1 MKKYIIGIW
10 LAFLPVSVTLAQTD
24 STTVKN
30 DEVQGSTPP
39 ALTGETVSTDSA
51 PPLSKRE
58 LRRRRVAQ
66 RNLHYNI
73 LGGPS
78 YTPDFGVLVGGSA
91 LLTFRMNPSDTTQ
104 RRSIVPM
111 AIALMFEGGLNLM
124 AKPQLFFKGDRFRI
138 FGTFSYK
145 NTIENFYGIGYST
158 NKDYERGENASEY
171 RYSGIQV
178 NPWFLFRLGKSNF
191 FAGPQIDLNYDKI
204 TKPAAGMVNQPSY
217 IAAGGTE
224 HGYTNFSSGLGF
236 LLTFDTRDVPANAYR
251 GTYLDFRGMMYSKA
265 FGGDDNFYRLE
276 MDYRQYKTVG
286 NRKVIAWTVQTK
298 NVFGDV
304 PLTKYALSGTPFDLR
319 GYYMGQYRDKSSHV
333 MMAEYRQMINTDK
346 STWIK
351 KMLNHIGYVAWGGC
365 GFMGPTP
372 GKIEGVLP
380 NIGLGLRIEVQ
391 PRMNVRFDYGRNM
404 VNKQNLFYFNM
415 TEAF

>member
-1 MKKYIIGIW
+1 MKRYIIGIW
-10 LAFLPVSVTLAQTD
+10 LAVLPVSATVAQTENA
-24 STTVKN
+24 TVQTEN
-30 DEVQGSTPP
+30 TVIQTEIIPANSTPT
-39 ALTGETVSTDSA
+39 LT
-51 PPLSKRE
+51 KRE
-58 LRRRRVAQ
+58 LRRQRVAK

-78 YTPDFGVLVGGSA
+78 YTPDFGLLVGGSA

-104 RRSIVPM
+104 RRSVIPTS
-111 AIALMFEGGLNLM
+111 IALIFKGGLNLM
-124 AKPQLFFKGDRFRI
+124 TKPQLFFRGDRFRI

-158 NKDYERGENASEY
+158 NKDYPRGEDTSEY

-178 NPWFLFRLGKSNF
+178 NPWFLFRLGKSNL

-204 TKPAAGMVNQPSY
+204 TKPAAGMVNQPAY
-217 IAAGGTE
+217 IDAGGTE
-224 HGYTNFSSGLGF
+224 HGYENFSSGLGF
-236 LLTFDTRDVPANAYR
+236 LLTYDTRDIPANAYR
-251 GTYLDFRGMMYSKA
+251 GIYLDFRGMMYSKA

-276 MDYRQYKTVG
+276 VDYRQYKSVG
-286 NRKVIAWTVQTK
+286 RRKVIAWTVQTK

-304 PLTKYALSGTPFDLR
+304 PLTKFTLSGTPFDLR
-319 GYYMGQYRDKSSHV
+319 GYYMGQFRDKSSHV
-333 MMAEYRQMINTDK
+333 VMAEYRQMFNTDK

-351 KMLNHIGYVAWGGC
+351 KIISHLGYVAWGGC
-365 GFMGPTP
+365 GFMGPNP

-380 NIGLGLRIEVQ
+380 NLGVGFRVEVQ
-391 PRMNVRFDYGRNM
+391 PRMNVRLDLGRDM